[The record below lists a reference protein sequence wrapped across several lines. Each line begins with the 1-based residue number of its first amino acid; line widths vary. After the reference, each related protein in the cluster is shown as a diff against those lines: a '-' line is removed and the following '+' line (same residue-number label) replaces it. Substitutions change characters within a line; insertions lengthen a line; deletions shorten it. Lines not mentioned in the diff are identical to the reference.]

1 MADKRIKDLTNTATS
16 STLSADQYA
25 VVDGSTGTFKTKLS
39 ELATWIHGRW
49 ASFVNALTGKTSF
62 ASGDKI
68 AVVNGSTATAM
79 GKDYLLQEMTQ
90 EVAKCREFVEL
101 DEFVRNNLTIVDKD
115 GDVNLYNEWESGYFV
130 SGVPTASQYAWR
142 TKNFYDCT
150 EIDGVA
156 NSVLVHLADSDY
168 KFAIVVYDENG
179 IYSATSQLQA
189 ANFNPGVYGE
199 HRKYK
204 IYITRAD
211 NQKITFLTDAQAN
224 AICYVEKKDVA
235 VEANVDGANEL
246 KAEIEAEIDLQT
258 DVKIANA
265 ISGLTIMDGKED
277 INLFNEWESGYF
289 VSGVPTASQYGWR
302 TKNFYDC
309 TDIDF
314 VNNSAIVHIDDAAYK
329 FVLVIYD
336 GDGNYVNTTST
347 GGTTTDLTPT
357 SFGTN
362 RKYKIY
368 IMRVD
373 GTKITSLSDDAANAI
388 CYIEKTGVEVPAN
401 VGGADELLGI
411 VDEKIAIAGGSG
423 VVEPFTISKIAFIGD
438 SFTML
443 DVYTKKVVEL
453 FGLTNSDYRNYGISG
468 YGVMD
473 FVEQNKKSWIGGM
486 ADCQVA
492 TFWLGTND
500 FAQERP
506 LGDLDSAVTTDFTGC
521 LRELLSWWCSTSSFD
536 NQLKLVITPCQRW
549 GFNSDPIPNPTM
561 TNGLGLTLKDYSDRI
576 KDVAHD
582 YGIAVLDFYEESG
595 IDKENAARTT
605 RDGLHPTDTYF
616 NRLGIRIAKA
626 IKNKCV

>member
-1 MADKRIKDLTNTATS
+1 MADKRIKDLTNTAAESDIASGSYFALDGSAGTKKLNSTTLLTKTAQNALAGNVAPAFDPTRTS
-16 STLSADQYA
+16 NHPYKAGESVVYGGETYTFKVDHYGAWSADDVKKCVISTVIENVNEKFDSLS
-25 VVDGSTGTFKTKLS
+25 VVDSVGN
-39 ELATWIHGRW
+39 I
-49 ASFVNALTGKTSF
+49 
-62 ASGDKI
+62 D
-68 AVVNGSTATAM
+68 
-79 GKDYLLQEMTQ
+79 
-90 EVAKCREFVEL
+90 L
-101 DEFVRNNLTIVDKD
+101 DNM
-115 GDVNLYNEWESGYFV
+115 WESGYLA

-150 EIDGVA
+150 DIDFSDNGAVVHIA
-156 NSVLVHLADSDY
+156 NADY
-168 KFAIVVYDENG
+168 KFVVAVYDSN
-179 IYSATSQLQA
+179 
-189 ANFNPGVYGE
+189 GVY
-199 HRKYK
+199 
-204 IYITRAD
+204 
-211 NQKITFLTDAQAN
+211 
-224 AICYVEKKDVA
+224 
-235 VEANVDGANEL
+235 
-246 KAEIEAEIDLQT
+246 QT
-258 DVKIANA
+258 TTKTA
-265 ISGLTIMDGKED
+265 GLTSDL
-277 INLFNEWESGYF
+277 NLSL
-289 VSGVPTASQYGWR
+289 YGQ
-302 TKNFYDC
+302 
-309 TDIDF
+309 
-314 VNNSAIVHIDDAAYK
+314 
-329 FVLVIYD
+329 
-336 GDGNYVNTTST
+336 
-347 GGTTTDLTPT
+347 
-357 SFGTN
+357 N

-368 IMRVD
+368 IVRVD

-388 CYIEKTGVEVPAN
+388 CYIEKTGVEVPAS
-401 VGGADELLGI
+401 VGGADELLDI

-486 ADCQVA
+486 SDCQVA

-506 LGDLDSAVTTDFTGC
+506 LGDLDSDVDTDFTGC
-521 LRELLSWWCSTSSFD
+521 LRELLSWWCGTYSFD

-549 GFNSDPIPNPTM
+549 GYNSDPIPNPTM

-595 IDKENAARTT
+595 INPKNTARTT